1 MFFELKSFIFLSP
14 YLSTGSIFT
23 ISWKENKNDNINN
36 ISNFKKYF
44 IFFRIFDNIQKI
56 IVI

>member
-23 ISWKENKNDNINN
+23 ISWKENKNDNINY
-36 ISNFKKYF
+36 FLERKYE
-44 IFFRIFDNIQKI
+44 
-56 IVI
+56 